1 MGSEMPVNGEDVC
14 WIRRYTFPKNAEH
27 DIMFFSD
34 NVAH

>member
-1 MGSEMPVNGEDVC
+1 MVRMFVGFVD
-14 WIRRYTFPKNAEH
+14 TLFLKNAEH